1 MVGKTKYKT
10 KADEKR
16 LSGVSQMGCLP
27 CMIDGWNDVPA
38 TVQHITEGGVR
49 LEDEHQ
55 KTYPSCPWH
64 HQAYPPESCHG
75 SSRLA
80 RRKFGPSFANNKR
93 NFAER
98 YGSERDLVQ
107 ITDALLRVIDSEWRR
122 GCYLGPAALGKVAVE
137 LHREIVLGLKVRR
150 G

>member
-1 MVGKTKYKT
+1 MVGQTKYQT

-16 LSGVSQMGCLP
+16 LSGVSQLGCLP

-38 TVQHITEGGVR
+38 TVQHITEGSVR

-55 KTYPSCPWH
+55 MTYPSCPWH
-64 HQAYPPESCHG
+64 HLGQPPDSFRG
-75 SSRLA
+75 SINLA
-80 RRKFGPSFANNKR
+80 ERKFGPSIKYRKKRFSNK
-93 NFAER
+93 
-98 YGSERDLVQ
+98 YGSERELVH

-137 LHREIVLGLKVRR
+137 LHREIVLGLTVRR

>member
-38 TVQHITEGGVR
+38 TVQHITEGSVR

-55 KTYPSCPWH
+55 WTYPGCPWH
-64 HQAYPPESCHG
+64 HLGEVPDKFRGAV
-75 SSRLA
+75 RLA
-80 RRKFGPSFANNKR
+80 TRSLGPSFKHNKR
-93 NFAER
+93 DFAIA
-98 YGSERDLVQ
+98 YGSERELVH
-107 ITDALLRVIDSEWRR
+107 ITDALLRVVESERRR
-122 GCYLGPAALGKVAVE
+122 GGYLDPEPLGKVAVE

>member
-1 MVGKTKYKT
+1 MVGKTKYQT
-10 KADEKR
+10 KADVKR
-16 LSGVSQMGCLP
+16 LSGVGQMGCLP
-27 CMIDGWNDVPA
+27 CMIDGWNDVQA
-38 TVQHITEGGVR
+38 TVQHITEGSVR

-55 KTYPSCPWH
+55 MTYPSCPWH
-64 HQAYPPESCHG
+64 HQGKVPDKFRGAV
-75 SSRLA
+75 RLA
-80 RRKFGPSFANNKR
+80 TRRVGPSFARNKR
-93 NFAER
+93 DFAKRYGAER
-98 YGSERDLVQ
+98 ELVH